1 MRSRV
6 APSAR
11 RRLRRTLWCVA
22 WALVISAPVLALAQ
36 TAPAESRADT
46 EIRALI
52 TGLGQ
57 SGCRFQRNGRW
68 YGGGDARR
76 HLQRKYDY
84 LRKRDLA
91 ATAEQFITHA
101 ASRSS
106 VSGKP
111 YRVACAGVAEQDAAA
126 WFLQQLQQ
134 LRESTH

>member
-1 MRSRV
+1 VKPGRLPAVLV
-6 APSAR
+6 AV
-11 RRLRRTLWCVA
+11 LVA
-22 WALVISAPVLALAQ
+22 VSMTAVATP
-36 TAPAESRADT
+36 APAQR
-46 EIRALI
+46 EID
-52 TGLGQ
+52 GLLQGLEQ

>member
-1 MRSRV
+1 MKPGRLPAVLV
-6 APSAR
+6 AV
-11 RRLRRTLWCVA
+11 LVA
-22 WALVISAPVLALAQ
+22 VSMTAVATP
-36 TAPAESRADT
+36 APAQR
-46 EIRALI
+46 EID
-52 TGLGQ
+52 GLLQGLEQ

-68 YGGGDARR
+68 YGGDDARR

-84 LRKRDLA
+84 LRKHDLV
-91 ATAEQFITHA
+91 ATAEQFIAHA